1 MAVSWT
7 PHRFS
12 GGVLALDVTNTVVLR
27 GDPERS
33 FDRFSDPI
41 EIARFAEAATVFRLH
56 ELGARALG
64 VADPGKVAG
73 KVIVLRETTDRL
85 FRRAALDGDVDT
97 ADLAPFL
104 SACADGLA
112 GHGERVGGKARPF
125 GDPSLPI
132 AFEAAVA
139 VSALS
144 LLPPARSERIRICAN
159 CRWLFLDES
168 RNRSRIWC
176 DMTVCGNRRKAQ
188 RHYRRRKGLEEYSDA

>member
-27 GDPERS
+27 GDPARS
-33 FDRFSDPI
+33 FDRFEDVA
-41 EIARFAEAATVFRLH
+41 EIGRFAEAATVQRAAELESRRLV
-56 ELGARALG
+56 
-64 VADPGKVAG
+64 VADARTAAPKVLA
-73 KVIVLRETTDRL
+73 LREATDRL
-85 FRRAALDGDVDT
+85 FRRGVLNGDVETD
-97 ADLAPFL
+97 DLATFL

-112 GHGERVGGKARPF
+112 GHGRIGTGRPMP
-125 GDPSLPI
+125 GEPDAPI
-132 AFEAAVA
+132 AFEAALS

-144 LLPPARSERIRICAN
+144 LLPPAQAERIRICAN

-188 RHYRRRKGLEEYSDA
+188 RHYRRRKVLEDADA